1 MGKFRSEKNDN
12 YNDCATK
19 SGQSKED
26 EPSHPPGATNS
37 HIKGARGAYL
47 KIIVSYKCHWAL
59 LDTGGEVS
67 IAPKSVVHDE
77 SIFPSTQSLRA
88 ANGSSINVVGEAVLP
103 IQIRDKLFPL
113 HCLVA
118 ENVSEIILGLDWLN
132 ANAGVWNFRNK
143 TLSLNGETFSIKEI
157 EEPNGRIMKLS
168 TETVIPGRSEMN
180 LNTETVYSDLW
191 KHDGSWVTKPCLIGN
206 TVLIARTMVADRT
219 DNVVL
224 RVVNVGSESVILQ
237 KGSKICQL
245 EEYEDPS
252 PIIEKEKNDDEEK
265 DESAW
270 IRTILDKI
278 PDSVPNYHMD
288 RLKLLLIKYEA
299 VFSKGAL
306 DLGRSN
312 WIEHQIDTGD
322 SKPVRQ
328 ALRTQPITLLET
340 IDKLKHYLGEMPPS
354 WIELGEDSTTIS
366 EEMRTTDFLLDEPDT
381 GMRPIPDFSSESKLH
396 EPGSLEKV
404 VEKEAK
410 GLKKWNAPCPSLS

>member
-1 MGKFRSEKNDN
+1 M
-12 YNDCATK
+12 
-19 SGQSKED
+19 
-26 EPSHPPGATNS
+26 
-37 HIKGARGAYL
+37 
-47 KIIVSYKCHWAL
+47 

-88 ANGSSINVVGEAVLP
+88 ANGSPINVVGEAVLP
-103 IQIRDKLFPL
+103 IQIGEKLFPM

-132 ANAGVWNFRNK
+132 ANAGAWNFQNK
-143 TLSLNGETFSIKEI
+143 TLSFNGETFSIKEI

-206 TVLIARTMVADRT
+206 TVLVARTMVADRT

-237 KGSKICQL
+237 KGFDICQL
-245 EEYEDPS
+245 EEYEDLPAT
-252 PIIEKEKNDDEEK
+252 IEKERNDDEEN

-278 PDSVPNYHMD
+278 PDSVPNYFID

-322 SKPVRQ
+322 NRPVRQ
-328 ALRTQPITLLET
+328 ALRTQPITMLET

-354 WIELGEDSTTIS
+354 WVELGEDSTTIT

-381 GMRPIPDFSSESKLH
+381 GMGPIPDFSSESKLH

-404 VEKEAK
+404 VEKK
-410 GLKKWNAPCPSLS
+410 SRRVKKWNAS